1 MEKRKVRIMNKH
13 FKSLK
18 EIYEQAKNYK
28 IDKETKEF
36 SREELEHQYEAQIE
50 TTANYQHIVESILFA
65 IRDKVTTL
73 EEIKQYIEENDQ
85 YMMVYSRV

>member
-1 MEKRKVRIMNKH
+1 MNKH

>member
-50 TTANYQHIVESILFA
+50 TTTNHRPHTV
-65 IRDKVTTL
+65 
-73 EEIKQYIEENDQ
+73 
-85 YMMVYSRV
+85 RVDMYH

>member
-36 SREELEHQYEAQIE
+36 SREELEHQYEAQIG
-50 TTANYQHIVESILFA
+50 TTANYQHVVESILFA
-65 IRDKVTTL
+65 IRDNLTTL
-73 EEIKQYIEENDQ
+73 DEIKQYIEDNDQ